1 MAGPARHSRSWFAP
15 GLNLSLYAAPGRPCM
30 FRSLALAALA
40 FLALPACDSGFS
52 DSPDGF
58 DCVDGATVTA
68 TTDTQPYTA
77 ECVEVSRTS
86 SGLTVRSYV
95 NPNANRDETKR
106 SIEFLVQS
114 HTVGTYPVSGATF
127 LTYTTSPVVDGV
139 PTSTTL
145 VASGT
150 GQVAITESTGS
161 RVRGTFE
168 FTGREETTPAGGTT
182 PTTGETVSVTGS
194 FDVPL

>member
-1 MAGPARHSRSWFAP
+1 MT
-15 GLNLSLYAAPGRPCM
+15 RP
-30 FRSLALAALA
+30 LALAVLTALA
-40 FLALPACDSGFS
+40 FAACDGGFS

-58 DCVDGATVTA
+58 ACVDGASVTA
-68 TTDTQPYTA
+68 TAAGDPYAA

-95 NPNANRDETKR
+95 NPNTDRDETQR
-106 SIEFLVQS
+106 SLEFLVERVA
-114 HTVGTYPVSGATF
+114 VGTYPVSGATF
-127 LTYTTSPVVDGV
+127 LTYSTSPIVAGV

-150 GQVAITESTGS
+150 GQVAITESTAS
-161 RVRGTFE
+161 RVRGTFS
-168 FTGREETTPAGGTT
+168 FTGREETTPAGGTS
-182 PTTGETVSVTGS
+182 PTSGETVSVTGS